1 MSWSYT
7 EHSKIGTLKKD
18 HLLKLKCWVGLVL
31 FFRIRMKNKI
41 GKGDKVK
48 VEYEGKLE
56 SGEVF
61 DSSKASGKYLEFVV
75 GDKQVIPGFEE
86 AIIGMEKREEK
97 EITLE
102 KEDAYG
108 EYKEDLKKS
117 VARSVLP
124 KEQEPKKGM
133 TLVIGTPE
141 GYQIPAKIV
150 DVEKDKIIIDLNHP
164 LAGKKLIFK
173 IKILEIEKNSK

>member
-1 MSWSYT
+1 
-7 EHSKIGTLKKD
+7 
-18 HLLKLKCWVGLVL
+18 LKLKCWVGLVL
-31 FFRIRMKNKI
+31 FFQIIMKNKI
-41 GKGDKVK
+41 DKGDKIR

-61 DSSKASGKYLEFVV
+61 DSSKASEKYLEFVV
-75 GDKQVIPGFEE
+75 GNKQVIPSFEKG
-86 AIIGMEKREEK
+86 IMGMKKGEEK
-97 EITLE
+97 EIILE

-108 EYKEDLKKS
+108 KYKESLKKS
-117 VARSVLP
+117 VARTVLP
-124 KEQEPKKGM
+124 KEQEPKNGM